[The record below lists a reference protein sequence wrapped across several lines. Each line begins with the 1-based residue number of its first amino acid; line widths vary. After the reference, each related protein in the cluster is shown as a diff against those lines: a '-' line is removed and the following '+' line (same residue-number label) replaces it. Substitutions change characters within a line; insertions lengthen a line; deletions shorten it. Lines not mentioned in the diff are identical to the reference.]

1 MCEYNQKEYVGG
13 FFMAGLDSV
22 LEIEKIKGVLSNF
35 SWKLVKQ
42 VITEQE
48 ITLTI
53 TKVPQHS
60 QDDRDRKQD

>member
-1 MCEYNQKEYVGG
+1 
-13 FFMAGLDSV
+13 MAGLDSV